1 MKKIIKNTMTEP
13 RETTCEEC
21 GSIFSFTYEDI
32 ECEESLFGFG
42 LSKTRIVRCPVCK
55 YSNSLIK
62 INVKNEGETNAE
74 RGDI

>member
-32 ECEESLFGFG
+32 ECEDAMFGF
-42 LSKTRIVRCPVCK
+42 SKIRIVRCPVCK
-55 YSNSLIK
+55 CGNGLIK
-62 INVKNEGETNAE
+62 INVKNEGETNVE
-74 RGDI
+74 RRDL

>member
-32 ECEESLFGFG
+32 ECEDSMFGF
-42 LSKTRIVRCPVCK
+42 SKMRVVRCPVCK

-62 INVKNEGETNAE
+62 INVKNEGETNVE